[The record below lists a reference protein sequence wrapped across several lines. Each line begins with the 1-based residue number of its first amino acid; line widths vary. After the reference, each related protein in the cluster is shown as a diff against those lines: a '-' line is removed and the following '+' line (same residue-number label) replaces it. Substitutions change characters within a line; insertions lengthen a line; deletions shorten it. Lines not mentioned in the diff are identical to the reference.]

1 MKSQLLTTLSI
12 VGVLG
17 TATTA
22 MAANTDVLASLDS
35 PEIGS
40 ATEVLLPAT
49 SSTTEPIVSDPTAT
63 PAPTDPSATPAPSPS
78 SGSTTPSGG
87 TGNSGSG
94 QAPSGGTAPAAQ
106 PAQAQVVNGTSGG
119 SGSRVAPAA
128 GVPGATTY
136 NDDDEDH
143 EDGDHEEEHEEDDD

>member
-49 SSTTEPIVSDPTAT
+49 SSSTEPGATDPTAT

-78 SGSTTPSGG
+78 TSSSTTSG
-87 TGNSGSG
+87 NG
-94 QAPSGGTAPAAQ
+94 QAPSGGTAPVAQ
-106 PAQAQVVNGTSGG
+106 PATAPVVNGTSGG
-119 SGSRVAPAA
+119 SGSRVAPSAA
-128 GVPGATTY
+128 VPGATTY
-136 NDDDEDH
+136 NDDDDEDH
-143 EDGDHEEEHEEDDD
+143 EDEEHEEEHEEDDD